1 MALSTDNLLHAAELA
16 RRVYDLK
23 PDWLVE
29 RHRDQVYLAIEG
41 SDEAADW
48 RRNFEFVYTAG
59 DTHAGFANYA
69 TLLMA
74 QMLTEGVSFRR
85 DDHLI
90 ISGHSL
96 GGAVATIIAAHLQ
109 DHLPWVDLV
118 TFGSPRPGG
127 RRFRQR
133 LRVPHHRYVH
143 GDDVVPHL
151 PSAAFGFRHTAPA
164 RVLWIDDDSPLR
176 GVADHAM
183 DGYLHALEQSL
194 A

>member
-1 MALSTDNLLHAAELA
+1 MALSHAQLQTAAELA
-16 RRVYDLK
+16 RKVYNIQ
-23 PDWLVE
+23 PDWLVK
-29 RHRDQVYLAIEG
+29 RDGAQVYLAIEG

-74 QMLTEGVSFRR
+74 QMLAEGVSFRR

-90 ISGHSL
+90 VTGHSL

-143 GDDVVPHL
+143 GADLVPHL

>member
-1 MALSTDNLLHAAELA
+1 MAFTTHNLMQAAELA
-16 RRVYDLK
+16 RRVYDLR

-29 RHRDQVYLAIEG
+29 RDGAQVYLAIEG

-74 QMLTEGVSFRR
+74 QMLAEGVSFRR

-151 PSAAFGFRHTAPA
+151 PSAAFGFRHTAQA

>member
-1 MALSTDNLLHAAELA
+1 MALSHAQLQAAAELA
-16 RRVYDLK
+16 RNVYNIQ
-23 PDWLVE
+23 PDWLAK
-29 RHRDQVYLAIEG
+29 RDGAQVYLAIEG

-74 QMLTEGVSFRR
+74 QMLAEGVSFRR
-85 DDHLI
+85 DEHLI
-90 ISGHSL
+90 ITGHSL

-109 DHLPWVDLV
+109 DHLPWIDLV

-127 RRFRQR
+127 RKFARR
-133 LRVPHHRYVH
+133 LRVPHHRFVH
-143 GDDVVPHL
+143 GHDVVPHMPL
-151 PSAAFGFRHTAPA
+151 AAFGFRHTAPA
-164 RVLWIDDDSPLR
+164 KQLPVDKDSLLK

-183 DGYLHALEQSL
+183 DGYSNALFF
-194 A
+194 

>member
-1 MALSTDNLLHAAELA
+1 MALSTDNLLRAAELA
-16 RRVYDLK
+16 RRVYDLR
-23 PDWLVE
+23 PDWLVK
-29 RHRDQVYLAIEG
+29 RDGAQVYLAIEG
-41 SDEAADW
+41 SDELVDW

-74 QMLTEGVSFRR
+74 QMLAEGVSFRR

-109 DHLPWVDLV
+109 DHLPCIDLV

-127 RRFRQR
+127 RRFRER

-143 GDDVVPHL
+143 GDDLVPHL
-151 PSAAFGFRHTAPA
+151 PSPLMGFRHTSPPQ
-164 RVLWIDDDSPLR
+164 LLPIEDDSLLR